1 MNRRDFIGSS
11 IAALAATS
19 ALGARASAAAQPPAT
34 PAAPTPPAMPTSTPP
49 TKPARDTSAQ
59 TKLGWELGT
68 QAWTFR
74 DRTCF
79 EAIETAQALGLTCI
93 ELYAGQRMSP
103 AAPKEVVVGTA
114 MTAAQIA
121 ELKAKLA
128 SCGVRANSLGV
139 VNPGRNEKGWREIF
153 AFAKSLGMRG
163 ISCEPPLTDPKAD
176 STQLDVWKFLDGL
189 TRETGLYAAC
199 HNHPKP
205 NTYWNPDTV
214 LAALK
219 GATEAG
225 KENKLLGACADT
237 GHWARCGLVPV
248 VCLKKYEGHI
258 LELHF
263 KDIKDD
269 ADQPW
274 GTGTGDARAQLA
286 ELKRQGFKGCI
297 FLEYETGAGKELEAN
312 AAKCIE
318 WFDKTAAQL
327 A

>member
-19 ALGARASAAAQPPAT
+19 ALGARAAAQPPAT
-34 PAAPTPPAMPTSTPP
+34 PKPPS
-49 TKPARDTSAQ
+49 KPARDTAAQ
-59 TKLGWELGT
+59 SKLGWELGT

-79 EAIETAQALGLTCI
+79 EAIETAQVLGLTCI
-93 ELYAGQRMSP
+93 ELYGGQRMSP
-103 AAPKEVVVGTA
+103 SSPKEVVVGTA
-114 MTAAQIA
+114 MTPAQID

-128 SCGVRANSLGV
+128 SCGVRANSFGV
-139 VNPGRNEKGWREIF
+139 VNPGHDEKGWRDTF
-153 AFAKSLGMRG
+153 AFAKALGMRG
-163 ISCEPPLTDPKAD
+163 VSCEPPLTDPNAD
-176 STQLDVWKFLDGL
+176 PKKQLDVWRFLDGL

-225 KENKLLGACADT
+225 KENRLLGACADT

-248 VCLKKYEGHI
+248 DCLKKYEGHI

-318 WFDKTAAQL
+318 WFDKTAGQL